1 MEYISCQQVT
11 GGMGRLVHIL
21 ATKLGSP
28 LSCITP
34 AKYGAKG
41 VEAWRWFILD
51 GLCEM

>member
-41 VEAWRWFILD
+41 GEAWRWFILD
-51 GLCEM
+51 GLYEM